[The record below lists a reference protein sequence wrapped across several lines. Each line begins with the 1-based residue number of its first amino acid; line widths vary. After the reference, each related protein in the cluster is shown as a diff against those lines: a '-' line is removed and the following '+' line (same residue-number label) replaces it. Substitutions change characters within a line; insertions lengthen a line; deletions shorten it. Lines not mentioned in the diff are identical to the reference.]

1 MKKTLSFIVLSGL
14 LAIVQT
20 TGVDPETL
28 KQADRVFAEQTAQ
41 RGLDGWV
48 EAFAPDGKLVG
59 RGGVTE
65 GHDAI
70 RTAMG
75 ALDRS
80 DFSLSWEPLFAE
92 GSGDL
97 GYTHGTYRRERVN
110 SEGKAVVETGRY
122 VTIWRRN
129 ADGKWKVVLDIGT

>member
-1 MKKTLSFIVLSGL
+1 MKKALSFISLSSL
-14 LAIVQT
+14 LAVVQT
-20 TGVDPETL
+20 TGVDPEVL
-28 KQADRVFAEQTAQ
+28 KQADRIFAEQTAE

-48 EAFAPDGKLVG
+48 EAFAPDGKLVS
-59 RGGVTE
+59 RDGVTE

-70 RTAMG
+70 RATMG

-97 GYTHGTYRRERVN
+97 GYTHGTYRRERVD